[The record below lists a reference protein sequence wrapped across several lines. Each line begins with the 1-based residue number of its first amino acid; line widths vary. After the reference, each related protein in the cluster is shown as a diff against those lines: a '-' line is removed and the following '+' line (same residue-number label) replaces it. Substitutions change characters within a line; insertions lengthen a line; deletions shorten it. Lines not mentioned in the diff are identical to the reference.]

1 MLAIFFLEL
10 KFSKISPITIIK
22 IPREKIAILKN
33 VLLINSLF
41 IDIKK
46 QANITNEG
54 INNGITILLFNSLI
68 MSRSWESFLFLTL
81 LNNSNESISGNL

>member
-10 KFSKISPITIIK
+10 KFNKISPMTIIK
-22 IPREKIAILKN
+22 IPREKIVILKI

-54 INNGITILLFNSLI
+54 MNNGITILLFNSLI
-68 MSRSWESFLFLTL
+68 MSGSWESFLFFAL
-81 LNNSNESISGNL
+81 LNNSIEEISGNL

>member
-1 MLAIFFLEL
+1 MLATFFFEL

-22 IPREKIAILKN
+22 IPREKIVILKN
-33 VLLINSLF
+33 VLLINSLL

>member
-46 QANITNEG
+46 QAKITNAG
-54 INNGITILLFNSLI
+54 MNNGITILLFNSLI
-68 MSRSWESFLFLTL
+68 MSGSWESFLFFAL
-81 LNNSNESISGNL
+81 LNNSIEEIS

>member
-54 INNGITILLFNSLI
+54 INNGKTILLFNSLI
-68 MSRSWESFLFLTL
+68 MSRS
-81 LNNSNESISGNL
+81 

>member
-10 KFSKISPITIIK
+10 KFNKISLITIIK
-22 IPREKIAILKN
+22 IPREKIVILKIF
-33 VLLINSLF
+33 LLINSPF

-54 INNGITILLFNSLI
+54 MNNGITILLFNSVI
-68 MSRSWESFLFLTL
+68 
-81 LNNSNESISGNL
+81 ISVS

>member
-22 IPREKIAILKN
+22 IPREKIVILKN
-33 VLLINSLF
+33 VLLINSLL

-46 QANITNEG
+46 QANITKEG
-54 INNGITILLFNSLI
+54 INNGMIILLFNSLI
-68 MSRSWESFLFLTL
+68 MSRS
-81 LNNSNESISGNL
+81 